1 MNYPFKYIGLLI
13 IVLLIFSSCNVLKRV
28 GEDEQLLVENEILVN
43 GEKEKDEEVTNNIF
57 QKPNTSLLG
66 LPIKLHIYNLA
77 RPNIDSILNEK
88 YHNPE
93 KPKTFLRNLL
103 SLKQYEA
110 WVRSQK
116 NLNSWIK
123 RIGEPPAIFN
133 PQQATK
139 TTVQLDKYY
148 YSIGYFDAE
157 VSYDTIPKN
166 ESRKIKAQYNVETGE
181 RYLLDSIF
189 KTISTPIVDSLYV
202 STKNESILKKGDPYF
217 EDNYT
222 AERDRITSVM
232 RNSGVYHF
240 QEDYVFFTLDTIGKD
255 HKLDTEILIGD
266 REIRVGDSTY
276 REPFRIYKI
285 NNVNIYPDYSFDN
298 RNETIKDTVTY
309 KHFNFYTVDKLKYR
323 PRALA
328 DAIFLTK
335 DEIFRNINVTRTA
348 RGLSQL
354 NTFRYPSI
362 EAVEVN
368 DSTLDYNIFLAPRK
382 KYELGFNFDV
392 TQSDIQTI
400 GFTVSSGIK
409 IRNIFRGAE
418 NLEFSLLGSIGSSR
432 DASLSS
438 NRDQFFDINEVG
450 ANLKLII
457 PRIFFPFKTDKIIKK
472 YMSPSTR
479 ISATMTGQRNIGLDK
494 QTFTTSFTYNWKP
507 KDIIT
512 LNADLF
518 NIQYVKNLNVEN
530 YFRVYENSFKR
541 LNQIAMSTGYI
552 PDQETLLIPEGA
564 DQFIEDVLNNNTSLT
579 PDDRDYVS
587 VANINQRKQRLTQD
601 NLIFAANFGYIRD
614 KRESLFDDE
623 FSLFRFRVELAG
635 NTLSSVSK
643 LINLQK
649 DSEGRY
655 EIFGVPYSQYTKFE
669 VDYIKYWNLG
679 AKNIFA
685 IRAYGGIAIPYG
697 NASNIPFSKSFFAGG
712 PNDNRAWTAY
722 NLGPG
727 SSQTTNEF
735 NEANFKLAFS
745 AEQRFNLI
753 GPFNGAVFVDVGNIW
768 NIFDDVTDEGATFDG
783 FSSLKD
789 IAVGSGFGLRYDFKY
804 FVLRGDVGFKTYNP
818 SQPLGDRWFR
828 NYNFASAV
836 YNIGIN
842 YPF

>member
-1 MNYPFKYIGLLI
+1 MFT
-13 IVLLIFSSCNVLKRV
+13 SCNVLKRV
-28 GEDEQLLVENEILVN
+28 GEDEQLLVGNEILVN

-57 QKPNTSLLG
+57 QEPNTSLFG
-66 LPIKLHIYNLA
+66 FPIKLHIYNLA
-77 RPNIDSILNEK
+77 RPNIDSILDAK

-93 KPKTFLRNLL
+93 NPKTFLKNLL
-103 SLKQYEA
+103 SIKQYEA
-110 WVRSQK
+110 WVRTRK
-116 NLNSWIK
+116 NFNSLLK
-123 RIGEPPAIFN
+123 RAGEPPSIFN
-133 PQQATK
+133 PQQALK

-157 VSYDTIPKN
+157 VSYDTVPKN
-166 ESRKIKAQYNVETGE
+166 DPRKIEAVYKVETGE

-189 KTISTPIVDSLYV
+189 KTISSPVVDSLYL
-202 STKNESILKKGDPYF
+202 STKGESILKKGDPYY

-266 REIRVGDSTY
+266 REIRIGDSTH
-276 REPFRIYKI
+276 REPFKIYKI
-285 NNVNIYPDYSFDN
+285 NNVNIYPDYTFDN
-298 RNETIKDTVTY
+298 RNETIRDTIAY

-323 PRALA
+323 PKALA

-335 DEIFRNINVTRTA
+335 GEIFRNLNITRTA

-354 NTFRYPSI
+354 NSFRYPSI
-362 EAVEVN
+362 EAIEVN

-392 TQSDIQTI
+392 TQSNIQTI
-400 GFTVSSGIK
+400 GFTVSTGLK

-432 DASLSS
+432 DGSLPS

-450 ANLKLII
+450 ANLRLII
-457 PRIFFPFKTDKIIKK
+457 PRIFFPLNTERLIKK

-494 QTFTTSFTYNWKP
+494 QTFTTSFSYNWKP
-507 KDIIT
+507 KDILT
-512 LNADLF
+512 FETDLF
-518 NIQYVKNLNVEN
+518 NIQYVKNLNPEN
-530 YFRVYENSFKR
+530 YFGVYQNSFNR
-541 LNQIAMSTGYI
+541 LNNIAMGIGYI

-564 DQFIEDVLNNNTSLT
+564 DQFIEDVLDGNTSLT
-579 PDDRDYVS
+579 PDDPEYVA
-587 VANINQRKQRLTQD
+587 VANINQRKDRLTQD
-601 NLIFAANFGYIRD
+601 NLIFAANFSYIRD
-614 KRESLFDDE
+614 KRQTLFDTD
-623 FSLFRFRVELAG
+623 FSILRFRVELAG
-635 NTLSSVSK
+635 NTLSAISRVVDF
-643 LINLQK
+643 NQ
-649 DSEGRY
+649 DSEGRSV
-655 EIFGVPYSQYTKFE
+655 IFGVPYSQYTKFE
-669 VDYIKYWNLG
+669 VDYVKYWDLG

-685 IRAYGGIAIPYG
+685 MRAYGGIAIPYG

-753 GPFNGAVFVDVGNIW
+753 GQFNGAVFVDVGNIW

-789 IAVGSGFGLRYDFKY
+789 IAVGSGFGVRYDFKY
-804 FVLRGDVGFKTYNP
+804 FVLRGDIGFKTYNP
-818 SQPLGDRWFR
+818 ALPLGERWFK
-828 NYNFASAV
+828 NYNFSSAV